1 MVAAQNNLITRENW
15 QALCAED
22 KKQLIAELSAV
33 ATAAGMTNGGWDEEI
48 ALDAT
53 VSYLREVML
62 PRERVER
69 VQGRRDA
76 VEDAVAVAAA
86 RVRVEQGNVVG

>member
-1 MVAAQNNLITRENW
+1 MSRLGYDGAGGVDLSTLPPSTAARV
-15 QALCAED
+15 
-22 KKQLIAELSAV
+22 AELSAV